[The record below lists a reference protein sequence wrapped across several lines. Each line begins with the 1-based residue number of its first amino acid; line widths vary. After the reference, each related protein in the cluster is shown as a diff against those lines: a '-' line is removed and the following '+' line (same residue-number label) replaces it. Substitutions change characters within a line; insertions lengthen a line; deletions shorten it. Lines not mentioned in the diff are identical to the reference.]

1 MMNRKLAISGHVRWR
16 KVAEEA
22 VIVNQADAELIVL
35 NATGCRLWELLVE
48 GETPAAIAERIHQEF
63 EVDQA
68 QAVADVSQCL
78 SSLRDLGVIQPAD
91 Q

>member
-1 MMNRKLAISGHVRWR
+1 MMNRKLAISRHVRWR

-35 NATGCRLWELLVE
+35 NSTGCRLWELLAE

-68 QAVADVSQCL
+68 QAVVDVNQCL
-78 SSLRDLGVIQPAD
+78 ASLRDLGVVLPAD